1 MSLLGSH
8 MVSCVIYNS
17 YMLVAGEDR
26 REVCKERERVQGY
39 ERYYENEDDI
49 DRQVAIREV
58 VRANAMY
65 AWAVIGWVISKA
77 VSGQIRN
84 DEVTSMICAPM
95 ISLILMF

>member
-1 MSLLGSH
+1 VMSLLGSH

-49 DRQVAIREV
+49 DR
-58 VRANAMY
+58 
-65 AWAVIGWVISKA
+65 
-77 VSGQIRN
+77 
-84 DEVTSMICAPM
+84 
-95 ISLILMF
+95 

>member
-1 MSLLGSH
+1 
-8 MVSCVIYNS
+8 MVSVMIYNC

-26 REVCKERERVQGY
+26 REACKERERVQGY

-58 VRANAMY
+58 VRANAWY
-65 AWAVIGWVISKA
+65 AWAVIGWVIGKA
-77 VSGQIRN
+77 ASGQIRT
-84 DEVTSMICAPM
+84 DEVISMICGPM